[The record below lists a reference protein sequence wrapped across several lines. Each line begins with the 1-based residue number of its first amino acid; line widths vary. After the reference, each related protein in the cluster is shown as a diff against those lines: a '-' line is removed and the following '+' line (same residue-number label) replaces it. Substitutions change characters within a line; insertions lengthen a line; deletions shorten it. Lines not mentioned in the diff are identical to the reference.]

1 MEDGRFLMAKKEKS
15 EEEKLVDF
23 IGETICTES
32 ALLAAAINLMRA
44 GDIAKEV
51 SNVEGLINV
60 ARAWYDLGKFL
71 SGPDEESDE
80 EEKGKPIGFTTA
92 LETLDDP
99 GNEPDAGE
107 GGIEVRKKSW

>member
-15 EEEKLVDF
+15 EDDKLVDF

-51 SNVEGLINV
+51 SNVEGLISV

-71 SGPDEESDE
+71 SGPDQELDE
-80 EEKGKPIGFTTA
+80 EEKVKPIGFTTE

-99 GNEPDAGE
+99 GNEPDTGE